1 MSTNFF
7 WSGAPTSRHLCQQL
21 IFLPPSSS
29 AHHVLGTWVCHEDC
43 DNYSLQPYL
52 EQLCWIYQS
61 VANQFGVQ
69 KSTGKLATETSESI
83 SNSFFFFQKAPQKY
97 TESHKLFPLPTY
109 LWSFSDFLLKPSG
122 FSFYLLKEILLCCWG
137 RFTDSTDYWLT
148 TWFILYEKWEL
159 DNVEEVNHLI
169 SHRNQVC

>member
-1 MSTNFF
+1 MSTIFF

-21 IFLPPSSS
+21 IFMPLSSS

-52 EQLCWIYQS
+52 EQLCWICQS

-83 SNSFFFFQKAPQKY
+83 SNSFFFFKKAPQKY
-97 TESHKLFPLPTY
+97 TDSHRLFPLPTY

-122 FSFYLLKEILLCCWG
+122 FSFYLLKEILLCCHAKPHG
-137 RFTDSTDYWLT
+137 PLREVYWLHWLLVDHMT
-148 TWFILYEKWEL
+148 HFIWKMGAWQCGG
-159 DNVEEVNHLI
+159 
-169 SHRNQVC
+169 S